1 MTPYVLGFEAGWI
14 GEDPGGPVAPWE
26 PHGAV
31 RGQAVSEGHLA
42 APRRWWRREREVRTR
57 PEWAAGAEA
66 AAGRG
71 RRLVGPS
78 GGTASGRRGMG
89 QRVGATRPAGG
100 GLRGHG
106 WEPPCRCCWR
116 RWQGPPGGEGTEGI
130 GTPPGPAAG
139 AVPGAGFGVG
149 PSARPR
155 GSPVQGL
162 CSEEDRPRREE
173 MLRECHPRVRQ
184 GLGQGRALE
193 GSPRLPRLSGR
204 SRERWG
210 CRLPPPPTTHTLLE
224 RFQGAPGAAGGTGA
238 RATLGASDTEREAEG
253 ASVNTDPAGTPRLW
267 REAAGNSREAGVTRG
282 QPRQGPGLCGEQAP
296 RGPRPGPPFLTQDRR
311 VQVLAPRPATAAG
324 HELAGGEAMTFC
336 ATCGPWASCWVAR
349 DVLLAGPERALCGG
363 WPRWHRRRRLGLA
376 ASGPPAAAACP
387 EGPAPPLRPG
397 WWLPGDVSPT
407 KAGPALPLFLAGA
420 SGPQPGATFPG

>member
-1 MTPYVLGFEAGWI
+1 MAPYVLGFEAGWI

-42 APRRWWRREREVRTR
+42 APRRRWRREREVRTR

-130 GTPPGPAAG
+130 GTPPGAAAG
-139 AVPGAGFGVG
+139 AVPGAGFRVG

-184 GLGQGRALE
+184 GQGQGRALE

-210 CRLPPPPTTHTLLE
+210 CRLPPPPHHTH
-224 RFQGAPGAAGGTGA
+224 
-238 RATLGASDTEREAEG
+238 
-253 ASVNTDPAGTPRLW
+253 
-267 REAAGNSREAGVTRG
+267 
-282 QPRQGPGLCGEQAP
+282 
-296 RGPRPGPPFLTQDRR
+296 
-311 VQVLAPRPATAAG
+311 TAAG
-324 HELAGGEAMTFC
+324 PRAFPRGSRC
-336 ATCGPWASCWVAR
+336 CWWHWSQSHFGSQQHR
-349 DVLLAGPERALCGG
+349 ERGRGSLSQ
-363 WPRWHRRRRLGLA
+363 H
-376 ASGPPAAAACP
+376 
-387 EGPAPPLRPG
+387 
-397 WWLPGDVSPT
+397 
-407 KAGPALPLFLAGA
+407 
-420 SGPQPGATFPG
+420 

>member
-14 GEDPGGPVAPWE
+14 GEDPGGPAAPWE
-26 PHGAV
+26 PRGAV

-155 GSPVQGL
+155 GSPVQGGSL
-162 CSEEDRPRREE
+162 AWRLHCSP
-173 MLRECHPRVRQ
+173 LTNS
-184 GLGQGRALE
+184 
-193 GSPRLPRLSGR
+193 SPIPTAFLSIGTLAT
-204 SRERWG
+204 
-210 CRLPPPPTTHTLLE
+210 RLPPPRMP
-224 RFQGAPGAAGGTGA
+224 
-238 RATLGASDTEREAEG
+238 LGSTRLVWRRGEEG
-253 ASVNTDPAGTPRLW
+253 ASHPGGPMSRG
-267 REAAGNSREAGVTRG
+267 REGRRG
-282 QPRQGPGLCGEQAP
+282 QTSVDRASSFKPKRGLSSRLQSD
-296 RGPRPGPPFLTQDRR
+296 LT
-311 VQVLAPRPATAAG
+311 P
-324 HELAGGEAMTFC
+324 
-336 ATCGPWASCWVAR
+336 
-349 DVLLAGPERALCGG
+349 
-363 WPRWHRRRRLGLA
+363 
-376 ASGPPAAAACP
+376 
-387 EGPAPPLRPG
+387 
-397 WWLPGDVSPT
+397 
-407 KAGPALPLFLAGA
+407 
-420 SGPQPGATFPG
+420 

>member
-42 APRRWWRREREVRTR
+42 APRRRWRREREVRTR

-89 QRVGATRPAGG
+89 QRIGATRPAGG

-130 GTPPGPAAG
+130 GTPPGAAG

-162 CSEEDRPRREE
+162 SAQRKT
-173 MLRECHPRVRQ
+173 
-184 GLGQGRALE
+184 GLGVKRCSGSVTHGSARAWDKAVRWRAARGCP
-193 GSPRLPRLSGR
+193 GSQAVLGSG
-204 SRERWG
+204 G
-210 CRLPPPPTTHTLLE
+210 AAACPPPPTTHTLLE

-267 REAAGNSREAGVTRG
+267 REAAGNSREARVSRG